1 MTALG
6 FFFIA
11 LMGLAACWLIRCRL
25 YEARWLLKALVW
37 SVPLPFLAI
46 QLGWITAEVG
56 RQPWIVYKLLRTS
69 EGASRTVS
77 AQEIG
82 FSLTLFSVIYMA
94 LLVAWL
100 FLMIRKAKEA
110 PETVTVESLST
121 IVRTT
126 TGEESGFKGSDGHEG
141 GIEWT

>member
-11 LMGLAACWLIRCRL
+11 LMGLAACWLIRSRL
-25 YEARWLLKALVW
+25 YEAHWLLKALVW

-69 EGASRTVS
+69 EGASPTVA

-94 LLVAWL
+94 LFIAWL
-100 FLMIRKAKEA
+100 FLMIRQAQEA
-110 PETVTVESLST
+110 PETVHVESSSA
-121 IVRTT
+121 V
-126 TGEESGFKGSDGHEG
+126 
-141 GIEWT
+141 